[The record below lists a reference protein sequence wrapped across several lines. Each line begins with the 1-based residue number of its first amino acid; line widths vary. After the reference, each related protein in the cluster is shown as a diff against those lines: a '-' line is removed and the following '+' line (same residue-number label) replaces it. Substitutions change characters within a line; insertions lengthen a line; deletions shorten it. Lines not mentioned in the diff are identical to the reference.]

1 MKHVVEALRKKDAK
15 MARAVETYFARED
28 ATTGRPSHP
37 FASLARSIV
46 GQQLSTKA
54 ADSIW
59 RKFSS
64 LFPKK
69 RVTAPHLATLH
80 DETLRSAG
88 LSRGKIKALR
98 SLSSHVEQHKT
109 FFHTISKRSTEEIYE
124 RLTEVHGIGPWT
136 VEMFLM
142 FTLRRED
149 VFSPGDLGLRK
160 GIQKLYKLPVLPSPQ
175 ESSERAKRW
184 APYRTHASRALWH
197 LLDT

>member
-1 MKHVVEALRKKDAK
+1 LTVGLVERRQIAQRVVEA
-15 MARAVETYFARED
+15 YFANT
-28 ATTGRPSHP
+28 ATPSRRSSRP

-59 RKFSS
+59 KRFSS

-69 RVTAPHLATLH
+69 QVTATHLSTLP
-80 DETLRSAG
+80 DETLRAAG
-88 LSRGKIKALR
+88 LSGGKVKALR
-98 SLSSHVEQHKT
+98 SLAVHVQQHKT
-109 FFHTISKRSTEEIYE
+109 FFKNISRRPTAEIYE
-124 RLTEVHGIGPWT
+124 RLVEVHGIGPWT

-149 VFSPGDLGLRK
+149 IFSPGDLGLRK
-160 GIQKLYKLPVLPSPQ
+160 GIQKLYGLSSLPTPQ
-175 ESSERAKRW
+175 ESSVRAARW
-184 APYRTHASRALWH
+184 APYRTYASRALWH